1 MGLETLAWDTF
12 PSKSDVRNWIME
24 PERRKVQVASIP
36 GVAIVDCVTPVS
48 CEWNQ
53 PQVHCVC
60 SFRLKKIPSTPP
72 EKSGPK
78 YTHILE
84 IHQNVDRVFSWVEI
98 AISYYFLGILIYF
111 FIFFSNGARCDNLSL
126 TMGSLA
132 LSRSSSWR
140 KSLELADG
148 SSATA
153 KVKAYEGD
161 WRKALQLCKAGEPQK
176 SCR

>member
-1 MGLETLAWDTF
+1 MGLETFAWDTF

-36 GVAIVDCVTPVS
+36 GVAIFDCVTPVS

-98 AISYYFLGILIYF
+98 AISYYFLGILIYV

-126 TMGSLA
+126 PWAVWPCLVAVHGVNPWSWLMGVQRQRR
-132 LSRSSSWR
+132 SRPM
-140 KSLELADG
+140 
-148 SSATA
+148 
-153 KVKAYEGD
+153 KVI
-161 WRKALQLCKAGEPQK
+161 GERPCSCVRRGNPKK